1 MSGTKIGKVLAI
13 VRPQFAPG
21 FLLTGAQVYEVED
34 PKDAEKKVRQLLHDP
49 GDYYLVVVDEY
60 LAEQFQSGTLSRMFS
75 STEPVFINVG
85 LTGTSDDDIIRE
97 IQRLAQEALGY
108 SIRIDA

>member
-1 MSGTKIGKVLAI
+1 M

-21 FLLTGAQVYEVED
+21 FLLVGVDVYESDD
-34 PKDAEKKVRQLLHDP
+34 PRRAERRIRDLLNDP
-49 GDYYLVVVDEY
+49 EDYYLVVVDEY
-60 LAEQFQSGTLSRMFS
+60 LAEQFSTPTLSRMFS

-108 SIRIDA
+108 AIRIDA

>member
-1 MSGTKIGKVLAI
+1 MKGGKVLAV
-13 VRPQFAPG
+13 VRPQFSPG
-21 FLLTGAQVYEVED
+21 FLLAGVEVYDTED
-34 PKDAEKKVRQLLHDP
+34 PRRAERKVRELLNDP

-60 LAEQFQSGTLSRMFS
+60 LAEQFSTPTLSRMFS

-108 SIRIDA
+108 AIRIDA